1 MLQKGAPG
9 VYSNRRDKASK
20 QLLDVLSAPKNAEN
34 LIDGRSPT
42 GPGPEDP

>member
-1 MLQKGAPG
+1 MLQKGVLG
-9 VYSNRRDKASK
+9 VYSNRWDKASK
-20 QLLDVLSAPKNAEN
+20 QLFDVLSIPINAEN